1 MPLFT
6 VAGSASLLGS
16 KTARVCF
23 HQLSFPTFSDAE
35 VLLILFLL
43 SFQLKPGE
51 GASEVL
57 SKNSQQADAD
67 SASQG
72 RDSFSR
78 TTSLYLNRLLCTKK
92 EQALFWQLLP
102 LWRNPPHAAPHPWWT
117 K

>member
-23 HQLSFPTFSDAE
+23 HQLSFPTFSNAE
-35 VLLILFLL
+35 VLLILFVL

-51 GASEVL
+51 RVSQVS

-67 SASQG
+67 SASLRCAFG
-72 RDSFSR
+72 
-78 TTSLYLNRLLCTKK
+78 
-92 EQALFWQLLP
+92 
-102 LWRNPPHAAPHPWWT
+102 
-117 K
+117 